1 MDVAL
6 VPIKRLDA
14 GKSRLMGALPR
25 TAIEALSLAML
36 GDVLEALAQVPEID
50 QRVVV
55 TPDRDVGRAAEAAG
69 AEAIVLT
76 DPGLNLSLDEATA
89 VLAGRNR
96 AGRGL
101 ERLLVLLGDVA
112 GATPA
117 DLRVLFATQAQLGAP
132 ATVLAP
138 SSDGGTAALL
148 RVPYDAI
155 PSRFG
160 EQSAKAHEQAAAAAG
175 VPFRRCA
182 LPSLAID
189 LDRPDDLEALLASDA
204 PAPRT
209 RALLGELGL
218 EAPA

>member
-1 MDVAL
+1 MNVAL
-6 VPIKRLDA
+6 VPIKGLDA

-36 GDVLEALAQVPEID
+36 GDVLEALADVPEID
-50 QRVVV
+50 HRVVV
-55 TPDRDVGRAAEAAG
+55 TPDPAVGTAAEAAG
-69 AEAIVLT
+69 AEAMVLAG
-76 DPGLNLSLDEATA
+76 PGLNLSLDEATA
-89 VLAGRNR
+89 ALAGRNR
-96 AGRGL
+96 PGRNL
-101 ERLLVLLGDVA
+101 EGLLVLLGDVA
-112 GATPA
+112 GATSA
-117 DLRVLFATQAQLGAP
+117 DLRELFAVQAQLGAP
-132 ATVLAP
+132 AVVLAP

-148 RVPYDAI
+148 RVPCDAI

-160 EQSAKAHEQAAAAAG
+160 SQSAKAHEAAAAAAG
-175 VPFRRCA
+175 IPFRRCA

-189 LDRPDDLEALLASDA
+189 LDRPDDLVALLASNA